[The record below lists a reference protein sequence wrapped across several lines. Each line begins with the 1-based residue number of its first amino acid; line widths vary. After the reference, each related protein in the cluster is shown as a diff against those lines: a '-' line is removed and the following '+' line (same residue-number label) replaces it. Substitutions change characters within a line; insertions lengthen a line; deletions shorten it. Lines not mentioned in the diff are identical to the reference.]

1 MAKEKLIQLEDDP
14 QYKLKNEWAE
24 KLRKQLV
31 GKTILNVRYMATQEL
46 DGWYKAPIIIELND
60 GQALIPQMD
69 DEGNDGGALYICNPP
84 KGGGSLAPVIY

>member
-46 DGWYKAPIIIELND
+46 DGW
-60 GQALIPQMD
+60 
-69 DEGNDGGALYICNPP
+69 
-84 KGGGSLAPVIY
+84 